1 MNNDLVTKTQQNNIS
16 AKRAPYESPAIIYEG
31 LITTRAGSVPTS
43 PDNDGG
49 GGGGGGGADP
59 AQIFGSPG
67 G

>member
-1 MNNDLVTKTQQNNIS
+1 MKNDLVAKTRQNDIGT
-16 AKRAPYESPAIIYEG
+16 KRAPYETPAIIYEG

-43 PDNDGG
+43 PEND